1 MVYLIQFIT
10 EDGKLARKIFRKL
23 KKEEF
28 KSLTLQ
34 KTGKGGR
41 WQVIEKLPKEKKR
54 KKRSDSS
61 SKGLGGSRWYDTEDW
76 FFLEDL
82 D

>member
-54 KKRSDSS
+54 KKKSS
-61 SKGLGGSRWYDTEDW
+61 RDRNSRWYEKEDW

-82 D
+82 E